1 MRSGAVAYV
10 LLDRHN
16 VALNG
21 VILVSPYMDFVAGN
35 ADYAID
41 VAHVNFVTTY
51 AATAWYHQAVPNRP
65 ADLRAFLRDAEA
77 FARDVYAPV
86 LFKGARAT
94 PAERRAALDG
104 LARFTGVSA
113 DYWDRANLRMDEGR
127 FLQELLRDRGL
138 VVGRIDTRYTG
149 GNLSGIAESMRYDP
163 YAAAIAPAIVA
174 TFNDYYRNELKV
186 ESTREYLLSGRVGGQ
201 WDNSHRQ
208 PDVGRSVPVANTGID
223 LAHAMVRNPRMRLL
237 VQQGYFDLA
246 CPYGTVEYFVDH
258 MDVPAA
264 VRRNVAIEYYEAGH
278 MMYVHPPSMVKFK
291 RDLAAF
297 IDEKR

>member
-1 MRSGAVAYV
+1 V
-10 LLDRHN
+10 LLDRHD

-21 VILVSPYMDFVAGN
+21 VILVSPFMDFVAGN
-35 ADYAID
+35 ADLPID
-41 VAHVNFVTTY
+41 VAHVNFMTTY
-51 AATAWYHQAVPNRP
+51 AATAWYHDAVPNRP
-65 ADLRAFLRDAEA
+65 ADLRAFLREAES

-86 LFKGARAT
+86 LFKGAKAT
-94 PAERRAALDG
+94 SAERRAALDG
-104 LARFTGVSA
+104 LARYTGVSA
-113 DYWDRANLRMDEGR
+113 AYWDRANLRMDEGR
-127 FLQELLRDRGL
+127 FLQELLRDKGL

-149 GNLSGIAESMRYDP
+149 GNISATAESTRYDP

-186 ESTREYLLSGRVGGQ
+186 ESAREYVLSGRVYAQ

-208 PDVGRSVPVANTGID
+208 PDVGQAVPVANTGID
-223 LAHAMVRNPRMRLL
+223 LAHAMVRNPRMKVL

-258 MDVPAA
+258 MHVPPE
-264 VRRNVAIEYYEAGH
+264 VRRNVSIEHYEAGH

-297 IDEKR
+297 VDATSR